1 MEGNQILVLVAD
13 KWLNQFSLSNSTGTE
28 KKFFNVVTALKI
40 NFSVEN
46 DSHFMTD
53 VYGMVSFDQ

>member
-1 MEGNQILVLVAD
+1 M
-13 KWLNQFSLSNSTGTE
+13 FLSIEDFEKSFE

-53 VYGMVSFDQ
+53 VYGTVSFDQ